1 MEDPRNTIPIL
12 ECTYPRM
19 AKPLGCTGFIGIVL
33 GEQDNIFKLLLTFRS
48 DQPGGRVME
57 LQVVIDRYL
66 EFKVYKLI
74 YLNGCY
80 TLCTLK
86 NQILFFSVLGKVIPV
101 DKYLVGKGERAWLI
115 YDYEEYRT
123 LALDDI
129 WDDDIIASKCPYVDP
144 SYVIGLRNYLII
156 HNELK
161 SKLLEKISF
170 VQVKLKCSEG

>member
-1 MEDPRNTIPIL
+1 MKDPGSTILVL
-12 ECTYPRM
+12 ECTYPRL

-33 GEQDNIFKLLLTFRS
+33 GEQDNVFKLLLTFRS

-57 LQVVIDRYL
+57 LQVIIDRYL

-86 NQILFFSVLGKVIPV
+86 RQKMFFSILGGVIPV
-101 DKYLVGKGERAWLI
+101 DKYLIGKGERTWLI
-115 YDYEEYRT
+115 YDYEEHKT

-129 WDDDIIASKCPYVDP
+129 WDDDIIANKCPHIDP
-144 SYVIGLRNYLII
+144 SYVVGLRNYLII
-156 HNELK
+156 HNELRN
-161 SKLLEKISF
+161 KLLDKISS
-170 VQVKLKCSEG
+170 VKVKLECSEG